1 MANIRRIN
9 SHSSL
14 SSCLGLFALQ
24 ILLMFD
30 PHKLD
35 ISDEFKQ
42 VISTL
47 KGHDDKVGRPE
58 APLIAVTITS

>member
-1 MANIRRIN
+1 
-9 SHSSL
+9 
-14 SSCLGLFALQ
+14 
-24 ILLMFD
+24 MFD

-47 KGHDDKVGRPE
+47 KGHDDKVGNPT
-58 APLIAVTITS
+58 ALLPSIPITLVTDLSRKRWL

>member
-1 MANIRRIN
+1 
-9 SHSSL
+9 
-14 SSCLGLFALQ
+14 
-24 ILLMFD
+24 MFD

-47 KGHDDKVGRPE
+47 KGHDDKVGSPGSQLTIARSGTST
-58 APLIAVTITS
+58 APLPMFPSNGD

>member
-1 MANIRRIN
+1 
-9 SHSSL
+9 
-14 SSCLGLFALQ
+14 
-24 ILLMFD
+24 MFD

-47 KGHDDKVGRPE
+47 KGHDDKVGRV
-58 APLIAVTITS
+58 AVHQLHRHTQPAHLLSLSSP

>member
-1 MANIRRIN
+1 MRM
-9 SHSSL
+9 
-14 SSCLGLFALQ
+14 Q

-47 KGHDDKVGRPE
+47 KGHDDKVGRVE
-58 APLIAVTITS
+58 AQTGRTTTQH